1 MFKTFVSLL
10 ALATSAL
17 ANTERPYVVPAQGKL
32 NSRLR
37 MMQGNHGGYA
47 AAPVYDAPAMEQATY
62 EEPAMYA
69 PTGYGG
75 GYGEPAVYYDEPP
88 ASDNGSNGIIA
99 IIFIVLF
106 LLLIIGFLIALCWFQ
121 RWCGLNQTTTTT
133 TTTA

>member
-32 NSRLR
+32 NHRLR
-37 MMQGNHGGYA
+37 MMQGNGGYA
-47 AAPVYDAPAMEQATY
+47 AAPVYDAPIEQATY
-62 EEPAMYA
+62 DEPMMYAEPAS
-69 PTGYGG
+69 GYGG
-75 GYGEPAVYYDEPP
+75 YAPGPYYEEAP
-88 ASDNGSNGIIA
+88 ASDNGSNGVIA

-121 RWCGLNQTTTTT
+121 RWCGLNQTTTSTT
-133 TTTA
+133 TTR